1 MASIPSFFG
10 LGAAGNPTTGAATVA
25 WPAGHQVGDI
35 GISFVES
42 AANSTPSILTASG
55 FVFGD
60 ASTFSATSTF
70 AFAWARATSNAMANM
85 QWQGRSD
92 HQHAKMLVF
101 RGCTRIGTPFTYTK
115 ADLAGPSTA
124 VSAPAITTP
133 MNDCYVLNAISR
145 DNDSAP
151 AAFSGGTNAD
161 IAGLVEIND
170 SGSTGGNGGGFAQAG
185 GLVAVAKSV
194 AATTATCSTSVSFAG
209 FTFALKPD
217 RDSDFFMFMP

>member
-1 MASIPSFFG
+1 MQIQYYAIESGSRSDSAGSLMASIPSFFG

-92 HQHAKMLVF
+92 HQQPQHF
-101 RGCTRIGTPFTYTK
+101 Q
-115 ADLAGPSTA
+115 
-124 VSAPAITTP
+124 
-133 MNDCYVLNAISR
+133 
-145 DNDSAP
+145 
-151 AAFSGGTNAD
+151 GGQTQ
-161 IAGLVEIND
+161 I
-170 SGSTGGNGGGFAQAG
+170 
-185 GLVAVAKSV
+185 
-194 AATTATCSTSVSFAG
+194 
-209 FTFALKPD
+209 
-217 RDSDFFMFMP
+217 